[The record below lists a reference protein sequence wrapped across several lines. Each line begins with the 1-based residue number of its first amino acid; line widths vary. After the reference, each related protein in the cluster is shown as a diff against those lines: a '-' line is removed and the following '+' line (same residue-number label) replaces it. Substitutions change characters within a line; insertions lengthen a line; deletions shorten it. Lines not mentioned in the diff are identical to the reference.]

1 MRGNPGRNRKPRIN
15 SILFTRTVCTLM
27 AVIFVWAAGASI
39 GAAQFHL
46 PKVPNITKTK
56 PNKSGSPE
64 VKPSRAGTAEVVSM
78 MSPDSAPPGG
88 HGQIVL
94 TGQNFK
100 DGMQLHIN
108 CKGAQFAPDSFKV
121 ESPTRV
127 VAQVTVPLTVE
138 EGPCGT
144 SMGSESGKEPFRISN
159 SANMPVAISVTLIGE
174 GDMQFMDMMMS
185 MQKSMMAG
193 YGNPGEAGRIE
204 LEGSSIKYVKGSA
217 TSFTESTSAVKSM
230 GEMKQGG
237 KPVGIFR
244 IVFNDGKIYNFGGMG
259 NGSDGHAAFTFLQ
272 KKLGK

>member
-1 MRGNPGRNRKPRIN
+1 MPRIC
-15 SILFTRTVCTLM
+15 SVLFTRTVCTSV
-27 AVIFVWAAGASI
+27 AVIFLWAVGASI

-46 PKVPNITKTK
+46 PKVPSLPKTKTSK
-56 PNKSGSPE
+56 PGSPE
-64 VKPSRAGTAEVVSM
+64 VKPSSAGTAEVVSM

-100 DGMQLHIN
+100 DGMRIQFN
-108 CKGAQFAPDSFKV
+108 CKGVQFSPDSFKV

-127 VAQVTVPLTVE
+127 VAQVTVPLTAE

-144 SMGSESGKEPFRISN
+144 SMGSEPGKEPFRISN

-174 GDMQFMDMMMS
+174 GDMQFMDLMMS
-185 MQKSMMAG
+185 MQKSLMAG
-193 YGNPGEAGRIE
+193 YGKQGEAGRIE
-204 LEGSSIKYVKGSA
+204 LEGSSIKYVKGST

-230 GEMKQGG
+230 GEMKQEG
-237 KPVGIFR
+237 KPMGIFR

-259 NGSDGHAAFTFLQ
+259 NGSDGHAAFEFLQ

>member
-1 MRGNPGRNRKPRIN
+1 
-15 SILFTRTVCTLM
+15 V
-27 AVIFVWAAGASI
+27 AVIFVWVAGASI
-39 GAAQFHL
+39 GAAQLHL

-100 DGMQLHIN
+100 DGMRIQFN
-108 CKGAQFAPDSFKV
+108 CKGVQFSPDSFKV
-121 ESPTRV
+121 ESPTRI
-127 VAQVTVPLTVE
+127 VAQITVPVSAE

-144 SMGSESGKEPFRISN
+144 SMGSEPGKEPFRISN
-159 SANMPVAISVTLIGE
+159 SANMPVAISVALIGE
-174 GDMQFMDMMMS
+174 GDMQFMDLMMS
-185 MQKSMMAG
+185 MQKSLMAG
-193 YGNPGEAGRIE
+193 YGNQGEAGRIE
-204 LEGSSIKYVKGSA
+204 LEGGSIKYVKGS
-217 TSFTESTSAVKSM
+217 TTNFTELTSAVKSM
-230 GEMKQGG
+230 GEMKQEG
-237 KPVGIFR
+237 KPMGIFR

-259 NGSDGHAAFTFLQ
+259 NGSDGHTAFEFLQ